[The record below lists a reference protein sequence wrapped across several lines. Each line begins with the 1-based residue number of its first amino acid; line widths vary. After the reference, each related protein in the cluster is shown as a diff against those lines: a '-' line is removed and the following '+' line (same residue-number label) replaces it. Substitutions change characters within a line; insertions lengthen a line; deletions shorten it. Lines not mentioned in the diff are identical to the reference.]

1 MQVYTKVVYDI
12 ETLEIIEEEHYLYEG
27 EVCKCDGGGSDYPSP
42 SQQELDLYEA
52 QKQAIDLAIQKQS
65 DPTLLAA
72 ERATYQYT
80 LNELEDYNATRDQR
94 NALNQKA
101 LDLYSQQLSA
111 TERLLGDLKTTSQLA
126 SLGGGLSDQE
136 QGYIDSIAQSSI
148 KQLTSAVADDFTD
161 IVQGDIAKMAAKGI
175 LNSNIATNAI
185 AELTERAQKTISSGT
200 VDIENQRM
208 ASILAI
214 QEANKAR
221 GMQQQ
226 QLELQKWQLAMG
238 GGSGGGQA
246 GIQPITAAL
255 NTSSNLG
262 SRSQSAMQ
270 SIMSGSNSLAGMY
283 SQERAARFQADQS
296 NAQIKGSNN
305 AAAAGIVTAAAA
317 AAAA

>member
-1 MQVYTKVVYDI
+1 MKVYT
-12 ETLEIIEEEHYLYEG
+12 EIIYDMESLEVLSETSFEYEG
-27 EVCKCDGGGSDYPSP
+27 KIVKCGGGGGDYPEP
-42 SQQELDLYEA
+42 TGEERELYKSQKE
-52 QKQAIDLAIQKQS
+52 AIDLAIRKQS

-72 ERATYQYT
+72 ERATSQYT

-101 LDLYSQQLSA
+101 LDLYSQQLTA
-111 TERLLGDLKTTSQLA
+111 TERLLGDLKTTSDLA
-126 SLGGGLSDQE
+126 SLGGGLTDQE
-136 QGYIDSIAQSSI
+136 QNYIDSIAQNSI
-148 KQLTSAVADDFTD
+148 KQLTSSVTDEFTD
-161 IVQGDIAKMAAKGI
+161 IVQGDIAAMAAKGI
-175 LNSNIATNAI
+175 LNSNIATNTI

-208 ASILAI
+208 ANILAI

-221 GMQQQ
+221 GIQQQ

-238 GGSGGGQA
+238 GGSGTTA

-255 NTSSNLG
+255 NMSSNLT
-262 SRSQSAMQ
+262 SQSQSAMQ

-283 SQERAARFQADQS
+283 SQERAGRFQADQS